1 MKCGPDAV
9 QYLSFQRHIIV
20 YMLIMMIISLTIILP
35 INFQGDLE
43 GNEKTFGHTTLSN
56 LDPK

>member
-1 MKCGPDAV
+1 MKCGPDAL
-9 QYLSFQRHIIV
+9 QYLSFQRHIIF
-20 YMLIMMIISLTIILP
+20 YMVIMMVISLTVVLP

-43 GNEKTFGHTTLSN
+43 GDEKTFGHTTLSN

>member
-20 YMLIMMIISLTIILP
+20 SMLIMMIISLTIVLP

-43 GNEKTFGHTTLSN
+43 GDERTFGHTTLSN
-56 LDPK
+56 LHPE

>member
-20 YMLIMMIISLTIILP
+20 CMLIMMIISLTIVLP

-43 GNEKTFGHTTLSN
+43 GDERTFGHTTLSN
-56 LDPK
+56 LRPK

>member
-1 MKCGPDAV
+1 V
-9 QYLSFQRHIIV
+9 
-20 YMLIMMIISLTIILP
+20 LP

-56 LDPK
+56 LDPKWVQIVF